1 MKNKFLFALTL
12 VLLSSASNLYARE
25 IDTNTAKLQAM
36 NKLTGKV
43 SVLEAPV
50 NGEVKFGSFS
60 IVVRACKT
68 RPPEETPD
76 NFAFVDVVDKHEDGS
91 EVNIFKGWMVSSSPA
106 LHAVA
111 HPIYDVWLLQCEN
124 TQVDTS
130 KLLSAEELAARDEI
144 VMAEQLPEQSNL
156 LSENADIS
164 QDNATKN
171 DLLQDEESSSLSQK
185 EISSDEKVPQ
195 NNAESQASTNVKDTA
210 PTPKHGDTVFETEAA
225 YENDESDAD
234 GNKNLV
240 IFTTE
245 PAPKSADGQQ
255 IGPESLIKPDSSDAV
270 LYRSDN
276 TDDGSSDIT
285 DNEPVDVV
293 LPDLG
298 TVQTTDKQISADNN
312 VVSGDNGDDVNSPQ
326 NIDGESSL
334 DDGQPNQLI
343 MFEDDSESLVPQSL

>member
-164 QDNATKN
+164 QE
-171 DLLQDEESSSLSQK
+171 LLLTIFFPKTPLHDGAVVIRENKIIAAGVLLPLTEDPKLSWRYGTRHRAAIGVSEVYPDCACIVVSEE
-185 EISSDEKVPQ
+185 
-195 NNAESQASTNVKDTA
+195 T
-210 PTPKHGDTVFETEAA
+210 GDVSVAIDGILKK
-225 YENDESDAD
+225 YE
-234 GNKNLV
+234 
-240 IFTTE
+240 
-245 PAPKSADGQQ
+245 
-255 IGPESLIKPDSSDAV
+255 
-270 LYRSDN
+270 
-276 TDDGSSDIT
+276 
-285 DNEPVDVV
+285 
-293 LPDLG
+293 DLG
-298 TVQTTDKQISADNN
+298 KLKADLIRILGYKQEEKNTHEKSFIKFDNIF
-312 VVSGDNGDDVNSPQ
+312 GK
-326 NIDGESSL
+326 
-334 DDGQPNQLI
+334 NQ
-343 MFEDDSESLVPQSL
+343 